1 MLFLKYLQF
10 YLILDNHFLVS
21 LNLEIV
27 VLNLLIVLIVDLMQ
41 ELQVEDHQEYLSK
54 QTKLIASQQ
63 KEYDD
68 LKKDLDQKKQQLQ
81 LYRLQNQRLILF
93 LFHHLKP

>member
-27 VLNLLIVLIVDLMQ
+27 VLNLLIVLIVDF
-41 ELQVEDHQEYLSK
+41 
-54 QTKLIASQQ
+54 AS
-63 KEYDD
+63 DRVVIVVSFD
-68 LKKDLDQKKQQLQ
+68 L
-81 LYRLQNQRLILF
+81 NLF
-93 LFHHLKP
+93 LNHHILVVDLR

>member
-27 VLNLLIVLIVDLMQ
+27 VLNLLIVLIVDF
-41 ELQVEDHQEYLSK
+41 VSDRVVIVVSF
-54 QTKLIASQQ
+54 
-63 KEYDD
+63 D
-68 LKKDLDQKKQQLQ
+68 LNLFL
-81 LYRLQNQRLILF
+81 NHHILF
-93 LFHHLKP
+93 VDLR

>member
-27 VLNLLIVLIVDLMQ
+27 VLNLLIVLIVDF
-41 ELQVEDHQEYLSK
+41 
-54 QTKLIASQQ
+54 AS
-63 KEYDD
+63 DRVVIVVSFD
-68 LKKDLDQKKQQLQ
+68 LNLFL
-81 LYRLQNQRLILF
+81 NHHILF
-93 LFHHLKP
+93 VDLR